1 MKRFIENRPS
11 SDTARRPLP
20 PLAGNLLFLGALF
33 AMSLLVMAI
42 EKPLFLLW
50 YHAQAAEASAAELAL
65 VVWNGLK
72 LDQTVAGYI
81 TALPLLVVLAA
92 LWIPG
97 RWSRSVL
104 KGYLLV
110 IAAVSATAFAAN
122 LALYE
127 YWAFPLDSSVLQ
139 YLASPKE
146 ALASVTAGQLLLQ
159 LLVAAAVF
167 GGMAWCYLRVL
178 RLYNPARRSTHRA
191 GSTLVLLL
199 AAGVLFLPI
208 RGGVSVATANVSK
221 VYFSGRMFLN
231 HAAVNPLF
239 SFLSTLSDGDDALY
253 EYEFFPEPERAAIFE
268 LLRGDL
274 PAGIGTDTLL
284 RTRRPNVVL
293 FLVESFG
300 RSTVDERVG
309 GEPVAPE
316 FQRLKG
322 EGVYFDN
329 LFANSFRT
337 DRGTVAVLSG
347 FPAQTKMSVMKLPV
361 KSQRLPSIARS
372 LRREGYATSFYY
384 GGDLNFTNTASYLY
398 GTGFD
403 RLTWQKDLH
412 FDAPT
417 SKWGYADDVVIDA
430 FTDHVLAEA
439 GIAASLLRRDAHAV
453 EPRTVRRTVREVRRP
468 DAQRHG
474 LHRRLPRLLRGTC
487 AADSRMERPAR
498 HPHRRPCLP
507 LPLRHRQQRRAASP
521 HPDAVAGRRRAP
533 SGGSRNLRLAERSG
547 GHAARAA
554 GDRPRRFPFQPRP
567 VRSGAPQIRLLVFQQ
582 RLRRGRRRRHD
593 DLRLYLRP
601 RDLARQHGR
610 AAARRKGD
618 APNHLQ
624 GDTGAVK
631 IRRIEI
637 RSCPIRCM
645 NFDYAEFKNRPF
657 GRGGSYR
664 YRKIGEGRENRPY
677 GTGS

>member
-110 IAAVSATAFAAN
+110 IAAVAATAFAAN

-191 GSTLVLLL
+191 GSMLVLLL

-268 LLRGDL
+268 PLRGDL

-439 GIAASLLRRDAHAV
+439 ASQRPFFAAMLTLSSHEPFDVPFAKFDDPMLNAMAFTDACLGRFVERVRQTPVWDDLLVILIADHAYPYPYGIANSDALRHRIPMLWLGGA
-453 EPRTVRRTVREVRRP
+453 VRRP
-468 DAQRHG
+468 AVVETYGSQSDLAATLLAQLGIAHG
-474 LHRRLPRLLRGTC
+474 DFLF
-487 AADSRMERPAR
+487 SRDLFDPAR
-498 HPHRRPCLP
+498 PKFGYWCFNNGFGVADAGGTTIFDCTSARVISPDSTAAQ
-507 LPLRHRQQRRAASP
+507 LRDGKAMLQTTYKA
-521 HPDAVAGRRRAP
+521 
-533 SGGSRNLRLAERSG
+533 
-547 GHAARAA
+547 
-554 GDRPRRFPFQPRP
+554 
-567 VRSGAPQIRLLVFQQ
+567 IREL
-582 RLRRGRRRRHD
+582 
-593 DLRLYLRP
+593 
-601 RDLARQHGR
+601 
-610 AAARRKGD
+610 
-618 APNHLQ
+618 
-624 GDTGAVK
+624 
-631 IRRIEI
+631 
-637 RSCPIRCM
+637 
-645 NFDYAEFKNRPF
+645 
-657 GRGGSYR
+657 
-664 YRKIGEGRENRPY
+664 
-677 GTGS
+677 

>member
-50 YHAQAAEASAAELAL
+50 YHAQAAKASAAELAL

-110 IAAVSATAFAAN
+110 IAAVAATAFAAN

-178 RLYNPARRSTHRA
+178 RLYDPARRSTHRAGSTLVEKPLFLLWYHAQAAKASAAELALVVWNGLKLDQTVAGYITALLQLLVAAAVFGGMAWCYLRVLRLYDPARRSTHRA

-268 LLRGDL
+268 PLRGDLPAGIGTDTLLRTRRPNVVLFLVELRGDL

-372 LRREGYATSFYY
+372 LRR
-384 GGDLNFTNTASYLY
+384 
-398 GTGFD
+398 
-403 RLTWQKDLH
+403 
-412 FDAPT
+412 APT
-417 SKWGYADDVVIDA
+417 
-430 FTDHVLAEA
+430 
-439 GIAASLLRRDAHAV
+439 
-453 EPRTVRRTVREVRRP
+453 
-468 DAQRHG
+468 
-474 LHRRLPRLLRGTC
+474 
-487 AADSRMERPAR
+487 
-498 HPHRRPCLP
+498 
-507 LPLRHRQQRRAASP
+507 
-521 HPDAVAGRRRAP
+521 
-533 SGGSRNLRLAERSG
+533 
-547 GHAARAA
+547 AAR
-554 GDRPRRFPFQPRP
+554 
-567 VRSGAPQIRLLVFQQ
+567 
-582 RLRRGRRRRHD
+582 
-593 DLRLYLRP
+593 
-601 RDLARQHGR
+601 
-610 AAARRKGD
+610 
-618 APNHLQ
+618 
-624 GDTGAVK
+624 
-631 IRRIEI
+631 
-637 RSCPIRCM
+637 
-645 NFDYAEFKNRPF
+645 
-657 GRGGSYR
+657 
-664 YRKIGEGRENRPY
+664 
-677 GTGS
+677 

>member
-146 ALASVTAGQLLLQ
+146 ALASITAGQLLLQ

-178 RLYNPARRSTHRA
+178 RLYDPARRSTHRA

-268 LLRGDL
+268 PLRGDL

-439 GIAASLLRRDAHAV
+439 ASQRPFFAAVLTLSSHEPFDVPFAKFDDPMLNAMAFTDACLGRFVERVRQTPVWKDLLVILIADHAYPYPYGIANSDALRHRIPMLWLGGA
-453 EPRTVRRTVREVRRP
+453 VRRP
-468 DAQRHG
+468 AVVETYGSQSDLAATLLAQLGIAHG
-474 LHRRLPRLLRGTC
+474 DFLF
-487 AADSRMERPAR
+487 SRDLFDPAR
-498 HPHRRPCLP
+498 PKFGYWCFNNGFGVADAGGTTIFDCTSARVISPDSTAAQ
-507 LPLRHRQQRRAASP
+507 LRDGKAMLQTTYKA
-521 HPDAVAGRRRAP
+521 
-533 SGGSRNLRLAERSG
+533 
-547 GHAARAA
+547 
-554 GDRPRRFPFQPRP
+554 
-567 VRSGAPQIRLLVFQQ
+567 IREL
-582 RLRRGRRRRHD
+582 
-593 DLRLYLRP
+593 
-601 RDLARQHGR
+601 
-610 AAARRKGD
+610 
-618 APNHLQ
+618 
-624 GDTGAVK
+624 
-631 IRRIEI
+631 
-637 RSCPIRCM
+637 
-645 NFDYAEFKNRPF
+645 
-657 GRGGSYR
+657 
-664 YRKIGEGRENRPY
+664 
-677 GTGS
+677 

>member
-110 IAAVSATAFAAN
+110 IAAVAATAFAAN

-178 RLYNPARRSTHRA
+178 RLYDPARRSTHRA

-268 LLRGDL
+268 PLRGDL

-384 GGDLNFTNTASYLY
+384 GGDLNFTNTASYLD

-439 GIAASLLRRDAHAV
+439 ASQRPFFAAMLTLSSHEPFDVPFAKFDDPMLNAMAFTDACLGRFVERVRQTPVWKDLLVILIADHAYPYPYGIANSDALRHRIPMLWLGGA
-453 EPRTVRRTVREVRRP
+453 VRRP
-468 DAQRHG
+468 AVVETYGSQSDLAATLLAQLGIAHG
-474 LHRRLPRLLRGTC
+474 DFLF
-487 AADSRMERPAR
+487 SRDLFDPAR
-498 HPHRRPCLP
+498 PKFGYWCFNNGFGVADAGGTTIFDCTSARVISPDSTAAQ
-507 LPLRHRQQRRAASP
+507 LRDGKAMLQTTYKA
-521 HPDAVAGRRRAP
+521 
-533 SGGSRNLRLAERSG
+533 
-547 GHAARAA
+547 
-554 GDRPRRFPFQPRP
+554 
-567 VRSGAPQIRLLVFQQ
+567 IREL
-582 RLRRGRRRRHD
+582 
-593 DLRLYLRP
+593 
-601 RDLARQHGR
+601 
-610 AAARRKGD
+610 
-618 APNHLQ
+618 
-624 GDTGAVK
+624 
-631 IRRIEI
+631 
-637 RSCPIRCM
+637 
-645 NFDYAEFKNRPF
+645 
-657 GRGGSYR
+657 
-664 YRKIGEGRENRPY
+664 
-677 GTGS
+677 

>member
-178 RLYNPARRSTHRA
+178 RLYDPARRSTHRA
-191 GSTLVLLL
+191 GSTQVLLL

-268 LLRGDL
+268 PLRGDL

-439 GIAASLLRRDAHAV
+439 ASQRPFFAAMLTLSSHEPFDVPFAKFDDPMLNAMAFTDASLGRFVERVRQTPVWNDLLVILIADHAYPYPYGIANSDALRHRIPMLWLGGA
-453 EPRTVRRTVREVRRP
+453 VRRP
-468 DAQRHG
+468 AVVETYGSQSDLAATLLAQLGIAHG
-474 LHRRLPRLLRGTC
+474 DFLF
-487 AADSRMERPAR
+487 SRDLFDPAR
-498 HPHRRPCLP
+498 PKFGYWCFNNGFGVADAGGTTIFDCTSARVISPDSTAAQ
-507 LPLRHRQQRRAASP
+507 LRDGKAMLQTTYKA
-521 HPDAVAGRRRAP
+521 
-533 SGGSRNLRLAERSG
+533 
-547 GHAARAA
+547 
-554 GDRPRRFPFQPRP
+554 
-567 VRSGAPQIRLLVFQQ
+567 IREL
-582 RLRRGRRRRHD
+582 
-593 DLRLYLRP
+593 
-601 RDLARQHGR
+601 
-610 AAARRKGD
+610 
-618 APNHLQ
+618 
-624 GDTGAVK
+624 
-631 IRRIEI
+631 
-637 RSCPIRCM
+637 
-645 NFDYAEFKNRPF
+645 
-657 GRGGSYR
+657 
-664 YRKIGEGRENRPY
+664 
-677 GTGS
+677 

>member
-178 RLYNPARRSTHRA
+178 RLYDPARRSTHRA

-268 LLRGDL
+268 PLRGDL

-439 GIAASLLRRDAHAV
+439 ASQRPFFAAMLTLSSLEPFDVPFAKFDDPMLNAMAFTDASLGRFVERVRQTPVWNDLLVILIADHAYPYPYGIANSDALRHRIPMLWLGGA
-453 EPRTVRRTVREVRRP
+453 VRRP
-468 DAQRHG
+468 AVVETYGSQSDLAATLLAQLGIAHG
-474 LHRRLPRLLRGTC
+474 DFLF
-487 AADSRMERPAR
+487 SRDLFDPAR
-498 HPHRRPCLP
+498 PKFGYWCFNNGFGVADAGGTTIFDCTSARVISPDSTAAQ
-507 LPLRHRQQRRAASP
+507 LRDGKAMLQTTYKA
-521 HPDAVAGRRRAP
+521 
-533 SGGSRNLRLAERSG
+533 
-547 GHAARAA
+547 
-554 GDRPRRFPFQPRP
+554 
-567 VRSGAPQIRLLVFQQ
+567 IREL
-582 RLRRGRRRRHD
+582 
-593 DLRLYLRP
+593 
-601 RDLARQHGR
+601 
-610 AAARRKGD
+610 
-618 APNHLQ
+618 
-624 GDTGAVK
+624 
-631 IRRIEI
+631 
-637 RSCPIRCM
+637 
-645 NFDYAEFKNRPF
+645 
-657 GRGGSYR
+657 
-664 YRKIGEGRENRPY
+664 
-677 GTGS
+677 

>member
-97 RWSRSVL
+97 PMERSVL

-110 IAAVSATAFAAN
+110 IAAVAATAFAAN

-178 RLYNPARRSTHRA
+178 RLYDPARRSTHRA

-268 LLRGDL
+268 PLRGDL
-274 PAGIGTDTLL
+274 PAGIETDTLL
-284 RTRRPNVVL
+284 CTRRPNIVL

-300 RSTVDERVG
+300 RYDARRACRRRTRSSRIPTVEGRGSLFRQPLRQLVPHRPRHGSRAERISRPDQDVG
-309 GEPVAPE
+309 HEAARQEPAAP
-316 FQRLKG
+316 L
-322 EGVYFDN
+322 
-329 LFANSFRT
+329 
-337 DRGTVAVLSG
+337 DRPLA
-347 FPAQTKMSVMKLPV
+347 
-361 KSQRLPSIARS
+361 
-372 LRREGYATSFYY
+372 
-384 GGDLNFTNTASYLY
+384 
-398 GTGFD
+398 
-403 RLTWQKDLH
+403 
-412 FDAPT
+412 APR
-417 SKWGYADDVVIDA
+417 GLC
-430 FTDHVLAEA
+430 HEL
-439 GIAASLLRRDAHAV
+439 LLRR
-453 EPRTVRRTVREVRRP
+453 RP
-468 DAQRHG
+468 QLHQHG
-474 LHRRLPRLLRGTC
+474 L
-487 AADSRMERPAR
+487 
-498 HPHRRPCLP
+498 
-507 LPLRHRQQRRAASP
+507 LPLRH
-521 HPDAVAGRRRAP
+521 G
-533 SGGSRNLRLAERSG
+533 LRPAHVAERP
-547 GHAARAA
+547 AFR
-554 GDRPRRFPFQPRP
+554 RP
-567 VRSGAPQIRLLVFQQ
+567 
-582 RLRRGRRRRHD
+582 
-593 DLRLYLRP
+593 DLEMGLCR
-601 RDLARQHGR
+601 
-610 AAARRKGD
+610 
-618 APNHLQ
+618 
-624 GDTGAVK
+624 T
-631 IRRIEI
+631 
-637 RSCPIRCM
+637 M
-645 NFDYAEFKNRPF
+645 W
-657 GRGGSYR
+657 
-664 YRKIGEGRENRPY
+664 
-677 GTGS
+677 

>member
-146 ALASVTAGQLLLQ
+146 ALASITAGQLLLQ

-178 RLYNPARRSTHRA
+178 RLYDPARRSTHRA

-253 EYEFFPEPERAAIFE
+253 EYEFFPDPERAAIFE
-268 LLRGDL
+268 PLRGDL

-439 GIAASLLRRDAHAV
+439 ASQRPFFAAVLTLSSHEPFDVPFAKFDDPMLNAMAFTDACLGRFVERVRQTPVWDDLLVILIADHAYPYPYGIANSDALRHRIPMLWLGGA
-453 EPRTVRRTVREVRRP
+453 VRRP
-468 DAQRHG
+468 AVVETYGSQSDLAATLLAQLGIAHG
-474 LHRRLPRLLRGTC
+474 DFLF
-487 AADSRMERPAR
+487 SRDLFDPAR
-498 HPHRRPCLP
+498 PKFGYWCFNNGFGVADAGGTTIFDCTSARVISPDSTAAQ
-507 LPLRHRQQRRAASP
+507 LRDGKAMLQTTYKA
-521 HPDAVAGRRRAP
+521 
-533 SGGSRNLRLAERSG
+533 
-547 GHAARAA
+547 
-554 GDRPRRFPFQPRP
+554 
-567 VRSGAPQIRLLVFQQ
+567 IREL
-582 RLRRGRRRRHD
+582 
-593 DLRLYLRP
+593 
-601 RDLARQHGR
+601 
-610 AAARRKGD
+610 
-618 APNHLQ
+618 
-624 GDTGAVK
+624 
-631 IRRIEI
+631 
-637 RSCPIRCM
+637 
-645 NFDYAEFKNRPF
+645 
-657 GRGGSYR
+657 
-664 YRKIGEGRENRPY
+664 
-677 GTGS
+677 

>member
-97 RWSRSVL
+97 RWSCSVL

-146 ALASVTAGQLLLQ
+146 ALASITAGQLLLQ

-178 RLYNPARRSTHRA
+178 RLYDPARRSTHRA

-268 LLRGDL
+268 PLRGDL

-439 GIAASLLRRDAHAV
+439 ASQRPFFAAVLTLSSHEPFDVPFAKFDDPMLNAMAFTDACLGRFVERVRQTPVWDDLLVILIADHAYPYPYGIANSDALRHRIPMLWLGGA
-453 EPRTVRRTVREVRRP
+453 VRRP
-468 DAQRHG
+468 AVVETYGSQSDLAATLLAQLGIAHG
-474 LHRRLPRLLRGTC
+474 DFLF
-487 AADSRMERPAR
+487 SRDLFDPAR
-498 HPHRRPCLP
+498 PKFGYWCFNNGFGVADAGGTTIFDCTSARVISPDSTAAQ
-507 LPLRHRQQRRAASP
+507 LRDGKAMLQTTYKA
-521 HPDAVAGRRRAP
+521 
-533 SGGSRNLRLAERSG
+533 
-547 GHAARAA
+547 
-554 GDRPRRFPFQPRP
+554 
-567 VRSGAPQIRLLVFQQ
+567 IREL
-582 RLRRGRRRRHD
+582 
-593 DLRLYLRP
+593 
-601 RDLARQHGR
+601 
-610 AAARRKGD
+610 
-618 APNHLQ
+618 
-624 GDTGAVK
+624 
-631 IRRIEI
+631 
-637 RSCPIRCM
+637 
-645 NFDYAEFKNRPF
+645 
-657 GRGGSYR
+657 
-664 YRKIGEGRENRPY
+664 
-677 GTGS
+677 

>member
-11 SDTARRPLP
+11 SDTACRPLP

-110 IAAVSATAFAAN
+110 IAAIAATAFAAN

-178 RLYNPARRSTHRA
+178 RLYDPARRSTHRA

-268 LLRGDL
+268 PLRGDL

-439 GIAASLLRRDAHAV
+439 ASQRPFFAAMLTLSSHEPFDVPFAKFDDPMLNAMAFTDACLGRFVERVRQTPVWKDLLVILIADHAYPYPYGIANSDALRHRIPMLWLGGA
-453 EPRTVRRTVREVRRP
+453 VRRP
-468 DAQRHG
+468 AVVETYGSQSDLAATLLAQLGIAHG
-474 LHRRLPRLLRGTC
+474 DFLF
-487 AADSRMERPAR
+487 SRDLFDPAR
-498 HPHRRPCLP
+498 PKFGYWCFNNGFGVADAGGTTIFDCTSARVISPDSTAAQ
-507 LPLRHRQQRRAASP
+507 LRDGKAMLQTTYKA
-521 HPDAVAGRRRAP
+521 
-533 SGGSRNLRLAERSG
+533 
-547 GHAARAA
+547 
-554 GDRPRRFPFQPRP
+554 
-567 VRSGAPQIRLLVFQQ
+567 IREL
-582 RLRRGRRRRHD
+582 
-593 DLRLYLRP
+593 
-601 RDLARQHGR
+601 
-610 AAARRKGD
+610 
-618 APNHLQ
+618 
-624 GDTGAVK
+624 
-631 IRRIEI
+631 
-637 RSCPIRCM
+637 
-645 NFDYAEFKNRPF
+645 
-657 GRGGSYR
+657 
-664 YRKIGEGRENRPY
+664 
-677 GTGS
+677 

>member
-110 IAAVSATAFAAN
+110 IAAVAATAFAAN

-178 RLYNPARRSTHRA
+178 RLYDPARRSTHRA

-268 LLRGDL
+268 PLRGDL

-439 GIAASLLRRDAHAV
+439 ASQRPFFAAMLTLSSHEPFDVPFAKFDDPMLNAMAFTDACLGRFVERVRQTPVWKDLLVILIADHAYAYPYGIANSDALRHRIPMLWLGGA
-453 EPRTVRRTVREVRRP
+453 VRRP
-468 DAQRHG
+468 AVVETYGSQSDLAATLLAQLGIAHG
-474 LHRRLPRLLRGTC
+474 DFLF
-487 AADSRMERPAR
+487 SRDLFDPAR
-498 HPHRRPCLP
+498 PKFGYWCFNNGFGVADAGGTTIFDCTSARVISPDSTAAQ
-507 LPLRHRQQRRAASP
+507 LRDGKAMLQTTYKA
-521 HPDAVAGRRRAP
+521 
-533 SGGSRNLRLAERSG
+533 
-547 GHAARAA
+547 
-554 GDRPRRFPFQPRP
+554 
-567 VRSGAPQIRLLVFQQ
+567 IREL
-582 RLRRGRRRRHD
+582 
-593 DLRLYLRP
+593 
-601 RDLARQHGR
+601 
-610 AAARRKGD
+610 
-618 APNHLQ
+618 
-624 GDTGAVK
+624 
-631 IRRIEI
+631 
-637 RSCPIRCM
+637 
-645 NFDYAEFKNRPF
+645 
-657 GRGGSYR
+657 
-664 YRKIGEGRENRPY
+664 
-677 GTGS
+677 

>member
-50 YHAQAAEASAAELAL
+50 YHAQAAEASAAELSL

-146 ALASVTAGQLLLQ
+146 ALASITAGQLLLQ

-178 RLYNPARRSTHRA
+178 RLYDPARRSTHRA

-268 LLRGDL
+268 PLRGDL

-439 GIAASLLRRDAHAV
+439 ASQRPFFAAVLTLSSHEPFDVPFAKFDDPMLNAMAFTDACLGRFVERVRQTPVWDDLLVILIADHAYPYPYGIANSDALRHRIPMLWLGGA
-453 EPRTVRRTVREVRRP
+453 VRRP
-468 DAQRHG
+468 AVVETYGSQSDLAATLLAQLGIAHG
-474 LHRRLPRLLRGTC
+474 DFLF
-487 AADSRMERPAR
+487 SRDLFDPAR
-498 HPHRRPCLP
+498 PKFGYWCFNNGFGVADAGGTTIFDCTSARVISPDSTAAQ
-507 LPLRHRQQRRAASP
+507 LRDGKAMLQTTYKA
-521 HPDAVAGRRRAP
+521 
-533 SGGSRNLRLAERSG
+533 
-547 GHAARAA
+547 
-554 GDRPRRFPFQPRP
+554 
-567 VRSGAPQIRLLVFQQ
+567 IREL
-582 RLRRGRRRRHD
+582 
-593 DLRLYLRP
+593 
-601 RDLARQHGR
+601 
-610 AAARRKGD
+610 
-618 APNHLQ
+618 
-624 GDTGAVK
+624 
-631 IRRIEI
+631 
-637 RSCPIRCM
+637 
-645 NFDYAEFKNRPF
+645 
-657 GRGGSYR
+657 
-664 YRKIGEGRENRPY
+664 
-677 GTGS
+677 

>member
-146 ALASVTAGQLLLQ
+146 ALASITAGQFLLQ

-178 RLYNPARRSTHRA
+178 RLYDPARRSTHRA

-268 LLRGDL
+268 PLRGDL

-439 GIAASLLRRDAHAV
+439 ASQRPFFAAVLTLSSHEPFDVPFAKFDDPMLNAMAFTDACLGRFVERVRQTPVWDDLLVILIADHAYPYPYGIANSDALRHRIPMLWLGGA
-453 EPRTVRRTVREVRRP
+453 VRRP
-468 DAQRHG
+468 AVVETYGSQSDLAATLLAQLGIAHG
-474 LHRRLPRLLRGTC
+474 DFLF
-487 AADSRMERPAR
+487 SRDLFDPAR
-498 HPHRRPCLP
+498 PKFGYWCFNNGFGVADAGGTTIFDCTSARVISPDSTAAQ
-507 LPLRHRQQRRAASP
+507 LRDGKAMLQTTYTA
-521 HPDAVAGRRRAP
+521 
-533 SGGSRNLRLAERSG
+533 
-547 GHAARAA
+547 
-554 GDRPRRFPFQPRP
+554 
-567 VRSGAPQIRLLVFQQ
+567 IREL
-582 RLRRGRRRRHD
+582 
-593 DLRLYLRP
+593 
-601 RDLARQHGR
+601 
-610 AAARRKGD
+610 
-618 APNHLQ
+618 
-624 GDTGAVK
+624 
-631 IRRIEI
+631 
-637 RSCPIRCM
+637 
-645 NFDYAEFKNRPF
+645 
-657 GRGGSYR
+657 
-664 YRKIGEGRENRPY
+664 
-677 GTGS
+677 

>member
-1 MKRFIENRPS
+1 MKRFIETRPS

-110 IAAVSATAFAAN
+110 IAAVAATAFAAN

-178 RLYNPARRSTHRA
+178 RLYDPARRSTHRA

-268 LLRGDL
+268 PLRGDL

-439 GIAASLLRRDAHAV
+439 ASQRPFFAAMLTLSSHEPFDVPFAKFDDPMLNAMAFTDACLGRFVERVRQTPVWDDLLVILIADHAYPYPYGIANSDALRHRIPMLWLGGA
-453 EPRTVRRTVREVRRP
+453 VRRP
-468 DAQRHG
+468 AVVETYGSQSDLAATLLAQLGIAHG
-474 LHRRLPRLLRGTC
+474 DFLF
-487 AADSRMERPAR
+487 SRDLFDPAR
-498 HPHRRPCLP
+498 PKFGYWCFNNGFGVADAGGTTIFDCTSARVISPDSTAAQ
-507 LPLRHRQQRRAASP
+507 LRDGKAMLQTTYKA
-521 HPDAVAGRRRAP
+521 
-533 SGGSRNLRLAERSG
+533 
-547 GHAARAA
+547 
-554 GDRPRRFPFQPRP
+554 
-567 VRSGAPQIRLLVFQQ
+567 IREL
-582 RLRRGRRRRHD
+582 
-593 DLRLYLRP
+593 
-601 RDLARQHGR
+601 
-610 AAARRKGD
+610 
-618 APNHLQ
+618 
-624 GDTGAVK
+624 
-631 IRRIEI
+631 
-637 RSCPIRCM
+637 
-645 NFDYAEFKNRPF
+645 
-657 GRGGSYR
+657 
-664 YRKIGEGRENRPY
+664 
-677 GTGS
+677 

>member
-72 LDQTVAGYI
+72 LDKTVAGYI

-110 IAAVSATAFAAN
+110 IAAVAATAFAAN

-178 RLYNPARRSTHRA
+178 RLYDPARRSTHRA

-268 LLRGDL
+268 PLRGDL

-439 GIAASLLRRDAHAV
+439 ASQRPFFAAMLTLSSHEPFDVPFAKFDDPMLNAMAFTDACLGRFVERVRQTPVWKDLLVILIADHAYPYPYGIANSDALRHRIPMLWLGGA
-453 EPRTVRRTVREVRRP
+453 VRRP
-468 DAQRHG
+468 AVVETYGSQSDLAATLLAQLGIAHG
-474 LHRRLPRLLRGTC
+474 DFLF
-487 AADSRMERPAR
+487 SRDLFDPAR
-498 HPHRRPCLP
+498 PKFGYWCFNNGFGVADAGGTTIFDCTSARVISPDSTAAQ
-507 LPLRHRQQRRAASP
+507 LRDGKAMLQTTYKA
-521 HPDAVAGRRRAP
+521 
-533 SGGSRNLRLAERSG
+533 
-547 GHAARAA
+547 
-554 GDRPRRFPFQPRP
+554 
-567 VRSGAPQIRLLVFQQ
+567 IREL
-582 RLRRGRRRRHD
+582 
-593 DLRLYLRP
+593 
-601 RDLARQHGR
+601 
-610 AAARRKGD
+610 
-618 APNHLQ
+618 
-624 GDTGAVK
+624 
-631 IRRIEI
+631 
-637 RSCPIRCM
+637 
-645 NFDYAEFKNRPF
+645 
-657 GRGGSYR
+657 
-664 YRKIGEGRENRPY
+664 
-677 GTGS
+677 

>member
-11 SDTARRPLP
+11 PDTARRPLP

-178 RLYNPARRSTHRA
+178 RLYDPARRSTHRA

-268 LLRGDL
+268 PLRGDL

-439 GIAASLLRRDAHAV
+439 ASQRPFFAAMLTLSSHEPFDVPFAKFDDPMLNAMAFTDASLGRFVERVRQTPVWNDLLVILIADHAYPYPYGIANSDALRHRIPMLWLGGA
-453 EPRTVRRTVREVRRP
+453 VRRP
-468 DAQRHG
+468 AVVETYGSQSDLAATLLAQLGIAHG
-474 LHRRLPRLLRGTC
+474 DFLF
-487 AADSRMERPAR
+487 SRDLFDPAR
-498 HPHRRPCLP
+498 PKFGYWCFNNGFGVADAGGTTIFDCTSARVISPDSTAAQ
-507 LPLRHRQQRRAASP
+507 LRDGKAMLQTTYKA
-521 HPDAVAGRRRAP
+521 
-533 SGGSRNLRLAERSG
+533 
-547 GHAARAA
+547 
-554 GDRPRRFPFQPRP
+554 
-567 VRSGAPQIRLLVFQQ
+567 IREL
-582 RLRRGRRRRHD
+582 
-593 DLRLYLRP
+593 
-601 RDLARQHGR
+601 
-610 AAARRKGD
+610 
-618 APNHLQ
+618 
-624 GDTGAVK
+624 
-631 IRRIEI
+631 
-637 RSCPIRCM
+637 
-645 NFDYAEFKNRPF
+645 
-657 GRGGSYR
+657 
-664 YRKIGEGRENRPY
+664 
-677 GTGS
+677 

>member
-11 SDTARRPLP
+11 SDTARRPIP

-33 AMSLLVMAI
+33 TMSLLVMAI

-178 RLYNPARRSTHRA
+178 RLYDPARRSTHRA

-268 LLRGDL
+268 PLRGDL

-439 GIAASLLRRDAHAV
+439 ASQRPFFAAMLTLSSHEPFDVPFAKFDDPMLNAMAFTDASLGRFVERVRQTPVWNDLLVILIADHAYPYPYGIANSDALRHRIPMLWLGGA
-453 EPRTVRRTVREVRRP
+453 VRRP
-468 DAQRHG
+468 AVVETYGSQSDLAATLLAQLGIAHG
-474 LHRRLPRLLRGTC
+474 DFLF
-487 AADSRMERPAR
+487 SRDLFDPAR
-498 HPHRRPCLP
+498 PKFGYWCFNNGFGVADAGGTTIFDCTSARVISPDSTAAQ
-507 LPLRHRQQRRAASP
+507 LRDGKAMLQTTYKA
-521 HPDAVAGRRRAP
+521 
-533 SGGSRNLRLAERSG
+533 
-547 GHAARAA
+547 
-554 GDRPRRFPFQPRP
+554 
-567 VRSGAPQIRLLVFQQ
+567 IREL
-582 RLRRGRRRRHD
+582 
-593 DLRLYLRP
+593 
-601 RDLARQHGR
+601 
-610 AAARRKGD
+610 
-618 APNHLQ
+618 
-624 GDTGAVK
+624 
-631 IRRIEI
+631 
-637 RSCPIRCM
+637 
-645 NFDYAEFKNRPF
+645 
-657 GRGGSYR
+657 
-664 YRKIGEGRENRPY
+664 
-677 GTGS
+677 

>member
-50 YHAQAAEASAAELAL
+50 YHAPAAEASAAELAL

-178 RLYNPARRSTHRA
+178 RLYDPARRSTHRA

-268 LLRGDL
+268 PLRGDL

-439 GIAASLLRRDAHAV
+439 ASQRPFFAAMLTLSSHEPFDVPFAKFDDPMLNAMAFTDASLGRFVERVRQTPVWNDLLVILIADHAYPYPYGIANSDALRHRIPMLWLGGA
-453 EPRTVRRTVREVRRP
+453 VRRP
-468 DAQRHG
+468 AVVETYGSQSDLAATLLAQLGIAHG
-474 LHRRLPRLLRGTC
+474 DFLF
-487 AADSRMERPAR
+487 SRDLFDPAR
-498 HPHRRPCLP
+498 PKFGYWCFNNGFGVADAGGTTIFDCTSARVISPDSTAAQ
-507 LPLRHRQQRRAASP
+507 LRDGKAMLQTTYKA
-521 HPDAVAGRRRAP
+521 
-533 SGGSRNLRLAERSG
+533 
-547 GHAARAA
+547 
-554 GDRPRRFPFQPRP
+554 
-567 VRSGAPQIRLLVFQQ
+567 IREL
-582 RLRRGRRRRHD
+582 
-593 DLRLYLRP
+593 
-601 RDLARQHGR
+601 
-610 AAARRKGD
+610 
-618 APNHLQ
+618 
-624 GDTGAVK
+624 
-631 IRRIEI
+631 
-637 RSCPIRCM
+637 
-645 NFDYAEFKNRPF
+645 
-657 GRGGSYR
+657 
-664 YRKIGEGRENRPY
+664 
-677 GTGS
+677 

>member
-20 PLAGNLLFLGALF
+20 PLAGNLLFLGAHI
-33 AMSLLVMAI
+33 AMSLLVKAL
-42 EKPLFLLW
+42 ENPLFLLW

-178 RLYNPARRSTHRA
+178 RLYDPARRSTHRA

-268 LLRGDL
+268 PLRGDL

-439 GIAASLLRRDAHAV
+439 ASQRPFFAAMLTLSSHEPFDVPFAKFDDPMLNAMAFTDASLGRFVERVRQTPVWNDLLVILIADHAYPYPYGIANSDALRHRIPMLWLGGA
-453 EPRTVRRTVREVRRP
+453 VRRP
-468 DAQRHG
+468 AVVETYGSQSDLAATLLAQLGIAHG
-474 LHRRLPRLLRGTC
+474 DFLF
-487 AADSRMERPAR
+487 SRDLFDPAR
-498 HPHRRPCLP
+498 PKFGYWCFNNGFGVADAGGTTIFDCTSARVISPDSTAAQ
-507 LPLRHRQQRRAASP
+507 LRDGKAMLQTTYKA
-521 HPDAVAGRRRAP
+521 
-533 SGGSRNLRLAERSG
+533 
-547 GHAARAA
+547 
-554 GDRPRRFPFQPRP
+554 
-567 VRSGAPQIRLLVFQQ
+567 IREL
-582 RLRRGRRRRHD
+582 
-593 DLRLYLRP
+593 
-601 RDLARQHGR
+601 
-610 AAARRKGD
+610 
-618 APNHLQ
+618 
-624 GDTGAVK
+624 
-631 IRRIEI
+631 
-637 RSCPIRCM
+637 
-645 NFDYAEFKNRPF
+645 
-657 GRGGSYR
+657 
-664 YRKIGEGRENRPY
+664 
-677 GTGS
+677 

>member
-110 IAAVSATAFAAN
+110 IAAIAATAFAAN

-178 RLYNPARRSTHRA
+178 RLYDPARRSTHRA

-268 LLRGDL
+268 PLRGDL

-439 GIAASLLRRDAHAV
+439 ASQRPFFAAMLTLSSHEPFDVPFAKFDDPMLNAMAFTDACLGRFVERVRQTPVWDDLLVILIADHAYPYPYGIANSDALRHRIPMLWLGGA
-453 EPRTVRRTVREVRRP
+453 VRRP
-468 DAQRHG
+468 AVVETYGSQSDLAATLLAQLGIAHG
-474 LHRRLPRLLRGTC
+474 DFLF
-487 AADSRMERPAR
+487 SRDLFDPAR
-498 HPHRRPCLP
+498 PKFGYWCFNNGFGVADAGGTTIFDCTSARVISPDSTAAQ
-507 LPLRHRQQRRAASP
+507 LRDGKAMLQTTYKA
-521 HPDAVAGRRRAP
+521 
-533 SGGSRNLRLAERSG
+533 
-547 GHAARAA
+547 
-554 GDRPRRFPFQPRP
+554 
-567 VRSGAPQIRLLVFQQ
+567 IREL
-582 RLRRGRRRRHD
+582 
-593 DLRLYLRP
+593 
-601 RDLARQHGR
+601 
-610 AAARRKGD
+610 
-618 APNHLQ
+618 
-624 GDTGAVK
+624 
-631 IRRIEI
+631 
-637 RSCPIRCM
+637 
-645 NFDYAEFKNRPF
+645 
-657 GRGGSYR
+657 
-664 YRKIGEGRENRPY
+664 
-677 GTGS
+677 

>member
-92 LWIPG
+92 LWSPG

-110 IAAVSATAFAAN
+110 IAAVAATAFAAN

-178 RLYNPARRSTHRA
+178 RLYDPARRSTHRA

-268 LLRGDL
+268 PLRGDL

-439 GIAASLLRRDAHAV
+439 ASQRPFFAAMLTLSSHEPFDVPFAKFDDPMLNAMAFTDACLGRFVERVRQTPVWDDLLVILIADHAYPYPYGIANSDALRHRIPMLWLGGA
-453 EPRTVRRTVREVRRP
+453 VRRP
-468 DAQRHG
+468 AVVETYGSQSDLAATLLAQLGIAHG
-474 LHRRLPRLLRGTC
+474 DFLF
-487 AADSRMERPAR
+487 SRDLFDPAR
-498 HPHRRPCLP
+498 PKFGYWCFNNGFGVADAGGTTIFDCTSARVISPDSTAAQ
-507 LPLRHRQQRRAASP
+507 LRDGKAMLQTTYKA
-521 HPDAVAGRRRAP
+521 
-533 SGGSRNLRLAERSG
+533 
-547 GHAARAA
+547 
-554 GDRPRRFPFQPRP
+554 
-567 VRSGAPQIRLLVFQQ
+567 IREL
-582 RLRRGRRRRHD
+582 
-593 DLRLYLRP
+593 
-601 RDLARQHGR
+601 
-610 AAARRKGD
+610 
-618 APNHLQ
+618 
-624 GDTGAVK
+624 
-631 IRRIEI
+631 
-637 RSCPIRCM
+637 
-645 NFDYAEFKNRPF
+645 
-657 GRGGSYR
+657 
-664 YRKIGEGRENRPY
+664 
-677 GTGS
+677 

>member
-50 YHAQAAEASAAELAL
+50 YHAQAAEASAAELTL

-178 RLYNPARRSTHRA
+178 RLYDPARRSTHRA

-268 LLRGDL
+268 PLRGDL

-439 GIAASLLRRDAHAV
+439 ASQRPFFAAMLTLSSHEPFDVPFAKFDDPMLNAMAFTDASLGRFVERVRQTPVWNDLLVILIADHAYPYPYGIANSDALRHRIPMLWLGGA
-453 EPRTVRRTVREVRRP
+453 VRRP
-468 DAQRHG
+468 AVVETYGSQSDLAATLLAQLGIAHG
-474 LHRRLPRLLRGTC
+474 DFLF
-487 AADSRMERPAR
+487 SRDLFDPAR
-498 HPHRRPCLP
+498 PKFGYWCFNNGFGVADAGGTTIFDCTSARVISPDSTAAQ
-507 LPLRHRQQRRAASP
+507 LRDGKAMLQTTYKA
-521 HPDAVAGRRRAP
+521 
-533 SGGSRNLRLAERSG
+533 
-547 GHAARAA
+547 
-554 GDRPRRFPFQPRP
+554 
-567 VRSGAPQIRLLVFQQ
+567 IREL
-582 RLRRGRRRRHD
+582 
-593 DLRLYLRP
+593 
-601 RDLARQHGR
+601 
-610 AAARRKGD
+610 
-618 APNHLQ
+618 
-624 GDTGAVK
+624 
-631 IRRIEI
+631 
-637 RSCPIRCM
+637 
-645 NFDYAEFKNRPF
+645 
-657 GRGGSYR
+657 
-664 YRKIGEGRENRPY
+664 
-677 GTGS
+677 

>member
-110 IAAVSATAFAAN
+110 IAAVSAMAFAAN

-178 RLYNPARRSTHRA
+178 RLYDPARRSTHRA

-268 LLRGDL
+268 PLRGDL

-439 GIAASLLRRDAHAV
+439 ASQRPFFAAMLTLSSHEPFDVPFAKFDDPMLNAMAFTDASLGRFVERVRQTPVWNDLLVILIADHAYPYPYGIANSDALRHRIPMLWLGGA
-453 EPRTVRRTVREVRRP
+453 VRRP
-468 DAQRHG
+468 AVVETYGSQSDLAATLLAQLGIAHG
-474 LHRRLPRLLRGTC
+474 DFLF
-487 AADSRMERPAR
+487 SRDLFDPAR
-498 HPHRRPCLP
+498 PKFGYWCFNNGFGVADAGGTTIFDCTSARVISPDSTAAQ
-507 LPLRHRQQRRAASP
+507 LRDGKAMLQTTYKA
-521 HPDAVAGRRRAP
+521 
-533 SGGSRNLRLAERSG
+533 
-547 GHAARAA
+547 
-554 GDRPRRFPFQPRP
+554 
-567 VRSGAPQIRLLVFQQ
+567 IREL
-582 RLRRGRRRRHD
+582 
-593 DLRLYLRP
+593 
-601 RDLARQHGR
+601 
-610 AAARRKGD
+610 
-618 APNHLQ
+618 
-624 GDTGAVK
+624 
-631 IRRIEI
+631 
-637 RSCPIRCM
+637 
-645 NFDYAEFKNRPF
+645 
-657 GRGGSYR
+657 
-664 YRKIGEGRENRPY
+664 
-677 GTGS
+677 

>member
-178 RLYNPARRSTHRA
+178 RLYDPARRSTHRA

-268 LLRGDL
+268 PLRGDL

-430 FTDHVLAEA
+430 FTDHVRAEA
-439 GIAASLLRRDAHAV
+439 ASQRPFFAAMLTLSSHEPFDVPFAKFDDPMLNAMAFTDASLGRFVERVRQTPVWNDLLVILIADHAYPYPYGIANSDALRHRIPMLWLGGA
-453 EPRTVRRTVREVRRP
+453 VRRP
-468 DAQRHG
+468 AVVETYGSQSDLAATLLAQLGIAHG
-474 LHRRLPRLLRGTC
+474 DFLF
-487 AADSRMERPAR
+487 SRDLFDPAR
-498 HPHRRPCLP
+498 PKFGYWCFNNGFGVADAGGTTIFDCTSARVISPDSTAAQ
-507 LPLRHRQQRRAASP
+507 LRDGKAMLQTTYKA
-521 HPDAVAGRRRAP
+521 
-533 SGGSRNLRLAERSG
+533 
-547 GHAARAA
+547 
-554 GDRPRRFPFQPRP
+554 
-567 VRSGAPQIRLLVFQQ
+567 IREL
-582 RLRRGRRRRHD
+582 
-593 DLRLYLRP
+593 
-601 RDLARQHGR
+601 
-610 AAARRKGD
+610 
-618 APNHLQ
+618 
-624 GDTGAVK
+624 
-631 IRRIEI
+631 
-637 RSCPIRCM
+637 
-645 NFDYAEFKNRPF
+645 
-657 GRGGSYR
+657 
-664 YRKIGEGRENRPY
+664 
-677 GTGS
+677 

>member
-110 IAAVSATAFAAN
+110 IAAVAATAFAAN

-191 GSTLVLLL
+191 GSMLVLLL

-268 LLRGDL
+268 PLRGDL
-274 PAGIGTDTLL
+274 PAGIRTDTLL

-439 GIAASLLRRDAHAV
+439 ASQRPFFAAMLTLSSHEPFDVPFAKFDDPMLNAMAFTDACLGRFVERVRQTPVWDDLLVILIADHAYPYPYGIANSDALRHRIPMLWLGGA
-453 EPRTVRRTVREVRRP
+453 VRRP
-468 DAQRHG
+468 AVVETYGSQSDLAATLLAQLGIAHG
-474 LHRRLPRLLRGTC
+474 DFLF
-487 AADSRMERPAR
+487 SRDLFDPAR
-498 HPHRRPCLP
+498 PKFGYWCFNNGFGVADAGGTTIFDCTSARVISPDSTAAQ
-507 LPLRHRQQRRAASP
+507 LRDGKAMLQTTYKA
-521 HPDAVAGRRRAP
+521 
-533 SGGSRNLRLAERSG
+533 
-547 GHAARAA
+547 
-554 GDRPRRFPFQPRP
+554 
-567 VRSGAPQIRLLVFQQ
+567 IREL
-582 RLRRGRRRRHD
+582 
-593 DLRLYLRP
+593 
-601 RDLARQHGR
+601 
-610 AAARRKGD
+610 
-618 APNHLQ
+618 
-624 GDTGAVK
+624 
-631 IRRIEI
+631 
-637 RSCPIRCM
+637 
-645 NFDYAEFKNRPF
+645 
-657 GRGGSYR
+657 
-664 YRKIGEGRENRPY
+664 
-677 GTGS
+677 

>member
-178 RLYNPARRSTHRA
+178 RLYDPARRSTHRA

-439 GIAASLLRRDAHAV
+439 ASQRPFFAAMLTLSSHEPFDVPFAKFDDPMLNAMAFTDASLGRFVERVRQTPVWNDLLVILIADHAYPYPYGIANSDALRHRIPMLWLGGA
-453 EPRTVRRTVREVRRP
+453 VRRP
-468 DAQRHG
+468 AVVETYGSQSDLAATLLAQLGIAHG
-474 LHRRLPRLLRGTC
+474 DFLF
-487 AADSRMERPAR
+487 SRDLFDPAR
-498 HPHRRPCLP
+498 PKFGYWCFNNGFGVADAGGTTIFDCTSARVISPDSTAAQ
-507 LPLRHRQQRRAASP
+507 LRDGKAMLQTTYKA
-521 HPDAVAGRRRAP
+521 
-533 SGGSRNLRLAERSG
+533 
-547 GHAARAA
+547 
-554 GDRPRRFPFQPRP
+554 
-567 VRSGAPQIRLLVFQQ
+567 IREL
-582 RLRRGRRRRHD
+582 
-593 DLRLYLRP
+593 
-601 RDLARQHGR
+601 
-610 AAARRKGD
+610 
-618 APNHLQ
+618 
-624 GDTGAVK
+624 
-631 IRRIEI
+631 
-637 RSCPIRCM
+637 
-645 NFDYAEFKNRPF
+645 
-657 GRGGSYR
+657 
-664 YRKIGEGRENRPY
+664 
-677 GTGS
+677 

>member
-11 SDTARRPLP
+11 SDTARRPPP

-110 IAAVSATAFAAN
+110 IAAVSATAFAAI

-178 RLYNPARRSTHRA
+178 RLYDPARRSTHRA

-268 LLRGDL
+268 PLRGDL

-439 GIAASLLRRDAHAV
+439 ASQRPFFAAMLTLSSHEPFDVPFAKFDDPMLNAMAFTDASLGRFVERVRQTPVWNDLLVILIADHAYPYPYGIANSDALRHRIPMLWLGGA
-453 EPRTVRRTVREVRRP
+453 VRRP
-468 DAQRHG
+468 AVVETYGSQSDLAATLLAQLGIAHG
-474 LHRRLPRLLRGTC
+474 DFLF
-487 AADSRMERPAR
+487 SRDLFDPAR
-498 HPHRRPCLP
+498 PKFGYWCFNNGFGVADAGGTTIFDCTSARVISPDSTAAQ
-507 LPLRHRQQRRAASP
+507 LRDGKAMLQTTYKA
-521 HPDAVAGRRRAP
+521 
-533 SGGSRNLRLAERSG
+533 
-547 GHAARAA
+547 
-554 GDRPRRFPFQPRP
+554 
-567 VRSGAPQIRLLVFQQ
+567 IREL
-582 RLRRGRRRRHD
+582 
-593 DLRLYLRP
+593 
-601 RDLARQHGR
+601 
-610 AAARRKGD
+610 
-618 APNHLQ
+618 
-624 GDTGAVK
+624 
-631 IRRIEI
+631 
-637 RSCPIRCM
+637 
-645 NFDYAEFKNRPF
+645 
-657 GRGGSYR
+657 
-664 YRKIGEGRENRPY
+664 
-677 GTGS
+677 

>member
-167 GGMAWCYLRVL
+167 GGMAWCYLSVL
-178 RLYNPARRSTHRA
+178 RLYDPARRSTHRA

-268 LLRGDL
+268 PLRGDL

-439 GIAASLLRRDAHAV
+439 ASQRPFFAAMLTLSSHEPFDVPFAKFDDPMLNAMAFTDACLGRFVERVRQTPVWNDLLVILIADHAYPYPYGIANSDALRHRIPMLWLGGA
-453 EPRTVRRTVREVRRP
+453 VRRP
-468 DAQRHG
+468 AVVETYGSQSDLAATLLAQLGIAHG
-474 LHRRLPRLLRGTC
+474 DFLF
-487 AADSRMERPAR
+487 SRDLFDPAR
-498 HPHRRPCLP
+498 PKFGYWCFNNGFGVADAGGTTIFDCTSARVISPDSTAAQ
-507 LPLRHRQQRRAASP
+507 LRDGKAMLQTTYKA
-521 HPDAVAGRRRAP
+521 
-533 SGGSRNLRLAERSG
+533 
-547 GHAARAA
+547 
-554 GDRPRRFPFQPRP
+554 
-567 VRSGAPQIRLLVFQQ
+567 IREL
-582 RLRRGRRRRHD
+582 
-593 DLRLYLRP
+593 
-601 RDLARQHGR
+601 
-610 AAARRKGD
+610 
-618 APNHLQ
+618 
-624 GDTGAVK
+624 
-631 IRRIEI
+631 
-637 RSCPIRCM
+637 
-645 NFDYAEFKNRPF
+645 
-657 GRGGSYR
+657 
-664 YRKIGEGRENRPY
+664 
-677 GTGS
+677 

>member
-178 RLYNPARRSTHRA
+178 RLYDPARRSTHRA

-268 LLRGDL
+268 PLRGDL

-372 LRREGYATSFYY
+372 LRRECYATSFYY

-439 GIAASLLRRDAHAV
+439 ASQRPFFAAMLTLSSHEPFDVPFAKFDDPMLNAMAFTDASLGRFVERVRQTPVWNDLLVILIADHAYPYPYGIANSDALRHRIPMLWLGGA
-453 EPRTVRRTVREVRRP
+453 VRRP
-468 DAQRHG
+468 AVVETYGSQSDLAATLLAQLGIAHG
-474 LHRRLPRLLRGTC
+474 DFLF
-487 AADSRMERPAR
+487 SRDLFDPAR
-498 HPHRRPCLP
+498 PKFGYWCFNNGFGVADAGGTTIFDCTSARVISPDSTAAQ
-507 LPLRHRQQRRAASP
+507 LRDGKAMLQTTYKA
-521 HPDAVAGRRRAP
+521 
-533 SGGSRNLRLAERSG
+533 
-547 GHAARAA
+547 
-554 GDRPRRFPFQPRP
+554 
-567 VRSGAPQIRLLVFQQ
+567 IREL
-582 RLRRGRRRRHD
+582 
-593 DLRLYLRP
+593 
-601 RDLARQHGR
+601 
-610 AAARRKGD
+610 
-618 APNHLQ
+618 
-624 GDTGAVK
+624 
-631 IRRIEI
+631 
-637 RSCPIRCM
+637 
-645 NFDYAEFKNRPF
+645 
-657 GRGGSYR
+657 
-664 YRKIGEGRENRPY
+664 
-677 GTGS
+677 

>member
-110 IAAVSATAFAAN
+110 IAAVAATAFAAN

-146 ALASVTAGQLLLQ
+146 ALASITAGQLLLQ

-178 RLYNPARRSTHRA
+178 RLYDPARRSTHRA

-268 LLRGDL
+268 PRRGDL

-439 GIAASLLRRDAHAV
+439 ASQRPFFAAVLTLSSHEPFDVPFAKFDDPMLNAMAFTDACLGRFVERVRQTPVWDDLLVILIADHAYPYPYGIANSDALRHRIPMLWLGGA
-453 EPRTVRRTVREVRRP
+453 VRRP
-468 DAQRHG
+468 AVVETYGSQSDLAATLLAQLGIAHG
-474 LHRRLPRLLRGTC
+474 DFLF
-487 AADSRMERPAR
+487 SRDLFDPAR
-498 HPHRRPCLP
+498 PKFGYWCFNNGFGVADAGGTTIFDCTSARVISPDSTAAQ
-507 LPLRHRQQRRAASP
+507 LRDGKAMLQTTYKA
-521 HPDAVAGRRRAP
+521 
-533 SGGSRNLRLAERSG
+533 
-547 GHAARAA
+547 
-554 GDRPRRFPFQPRP
+554 
-567 VRSGAPQIRLLVFQQ
+567 IREL
-582 RLRRGRRRRHD
+582 
-593 DLRLYLRP
+593 
-601 RDLARQHGR
+601 
-610 AAARRKGD
+610 
-618 APNHLQ
+618 
-624 GDTGAVK
+624 
-631 IRRIEI
+631 
-637 RSCPIRCM
+637 
-645 NFDYAEFKNRPF
+645 
-657 GRGGSYR
+657 
-664 YRKIGEGRENRPY
+664 
-677 GTGS
+677 

>member
-110 IAAVSATAFAAN
+110 IAAVAATAFAAN

-178 RLYNPARRSTHRA
+178 RLYDPARRSTHRA

-268 LLRGDL
+268 PLRGDL

-430 FTDHVLAEA
+430 FTDHVLTEA
-439 GIAASLLRRDAHAV
+439 ASQRPFFAAMLTLSSHEPFDVPFAKFDDPMLNAMAFTDACLGRFVERVRQTPVWDDLLVILIADHAYPYPYGIANSDALRHRIPMLWLGGA
-453 EPRTVRRTVREVRRP
+453 VRRP
-468 DAQRHG
+468 TVVETYGSQSDLAATLLAQLGIAHG
-474 LHRRLPRLLRGTC
+474 DFLF
-487 AADSRMERPAR
+487 SRDLFDPAR
-498 HPHRRPCLP
+498 PKFGYWCFNNGFGVADAGGTTIFDCTSARVISPDSTAAQ
-507 LPLRHRQQRRAASP
+507 LRDGKAMLQTTYKA
-521 HPDAVAGRRRAP
+521 
-533 SGGSRNLRLAERSG
+533 
-547 GHAARAA
+547 
-554 GDRPRRFPFQPRP
+554 
-567 VRSGAPQIRLLVFQQ
+567 IREL
-582 RLRRGRRRRHD
+582 
-593 DLRLYLRP
+593 
-601 RDLARQHGR
+601 
-610 AAARRKGD
+610 
-618 APNHLQ
+618 
-624 GDTGAVK
+624 
-631 IRRIEI
+631 
-637 RSCPIRCM
+637 
-645 NFDYAEFKNRPF
+645 
-657 GRGGSYR
+657 
-664 YRKIGEGRENRPY
+664 
-677 GTGS
+677 

>member
-146 ALASVTAGQLLLQ
+146 ALASITAGQLLLQ

-178 RLYNPARRSTHRA
+178 RLYDPARRSTHRA

-268 LLRGDL
+268 PLRGDL

-439 GIAASLLRRDAHAV
+439 ASQRPFFAAMLTLSSHEPFDVPFAKFDDPMLNAMAFTDACLGRFVERVRQTPVWKDLLVILIADHAYPYPYGIANSDALRHRIPMLWLGGA
-453 EPRTVRRTVREVRRP
+453 VRRP
-468 DAQRHG
+468 AVVETYGSQSDLAATLLAQLGIAHG
-474 LHRRLPRLLRGTC
+474 DFLF
-487 AADSRMERPAR
+487 SRDLFDPAR
-498 HPHRRPCLP
+498 PKFGYWCFNNGFGVADAGGTTIFDCTSARVISPDSTAAQ
-507 LPLRHRQQRRAASP
+507 LRDGKAMLQTTYKA
-521 HPDAVAGRRRAP
+521 
-533 SGGSRNLRLAERSG
+533 
-547 GHAARAA
+547 
-554 GDRPRRFPFQPRP
+554 
-567 VRSGAPQIRLLVFQQ
+567 IREL
-582 RLRRGRRRRHD
+582 
-593 DLRLYLRP
+593 
-601 RDLARQHGR
+601 
-610 AAARRKGD
+610 
-618 APNHLQ
+618 
-624 GDTGAVK
+624 
-631 IRRIEI
+631 
-637 RSCPIRCM
+637 
-645 NFDYAEFKNRPF
+645 
-657 GRGGSYR
+657 
-664 YRKIGEGRENRPY
+664 
-677 GTGS
+677 

>member
-178 RLYNPARRSTHRA
+178 RLYDPARRSTHRA

-268 LLRGDL
+268 PLRGDL

-439 GIAASLLRRDAHAV
+439 ASQRPFFAAMLTLSSHEPFDVPFAKFDDPMLNAMAFTDASLGRFVERVRQTPVWNDLLVILIADHAYPYPYGIANSDA
-453 EPRTVRRTVREVRRP
+453 
-468 DAQRHG
+468 
-474 LHRRLPRLLRGTC
+474 
-487 AADSRMERPAR
+487 
-498 HPHRRPCLP
+498 
-507 LPLRHRQQRRAASP
+507 LRHRIPMLWLGGA
-521 HPDAVAGRRRAP
+521 
-533 SGGSRNLRLAERSG
+533 GSRNLRLAERSG

-554 GDRPRRFPFQPRP
+554 GDRSRRFPFQPRP

-593 DLRLYLRP
+593 DLRLHLRP

-631 IRRIEI
+631 IPRIEI
-637 RSCPIRCM
+637 RSCAIRCM

>member
-110 IAAVSATAFAAN
+110 IAAVAATAFAAN

-178 RLYNPARRSTHRA
+178 RLYDPARRSTHRA

-268 LLRGDL
+268 PLRGDL
-274 PAGIGTDTLL
+274 PAGIRTDTLL

-439 GIAASLLRRDAHAV
+439 ASQRPFFAAMLTLSSHEPFDVPFAKFDDPMLNAMAFTDACLGRFVERVRLTPVWDDLLVILIADHAYPYPYGIANSDALRHRIPMLWLGGA
-453 EPRTVRRTVREVRRP
+453 VRRP
-468 DAQRHG
+468 AVVETYGSQSDLAATLLAQLGIAHG
-474 LHRRLPRLLRGTC
+474 DFLF
-487 AADSRMERPAR
+487 SRDLFDPAR
-498 HPHRRPCLP
+498 PKFGYWCFNNGFGVADAGGTTIFDCTSARVISPDSTAAQ
-507 LPLRHRQQRRAASP
+507 LRDGKAMLQTTYKA
-521 HPDAVAGRRRAP
+521 
-533 SGGSRNLRLAERSG
+533 
-547 GHAARAA
+547 
-554 GDRPRRFPFQPRP
+554 
-567 VRSGAPQIRLLVFQQ
+567 IREL
-582 RLRRGRRRRHD
+582 
-593 DLRLYLRP
+593 
-601 RDLARQHGR
+601 
-610 AAARRKGD
+610 
-618 APNHLQ
+618 
-624 GDTGAVK
+624 
-631 IRRIEI
+631 
-637 RSCPIRCM
+637 
-645 NFDYAEFKNRPF
+645 
-657 GRGGSYR
+657 
-664 YRKIGEGRENRPY
+664 
-677 GTGS
+677 